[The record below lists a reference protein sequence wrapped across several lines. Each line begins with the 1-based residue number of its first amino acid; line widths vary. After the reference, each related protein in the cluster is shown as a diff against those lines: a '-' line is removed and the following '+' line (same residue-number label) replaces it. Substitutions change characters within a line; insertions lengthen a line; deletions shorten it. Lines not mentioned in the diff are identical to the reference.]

1 MAKIATIT
9 SITGKAFAISA
20 DGKIRELKLGDEIEK
35 GEIIQTAAGGRVELQ
50 MVDGQAFA
58 VAPEQLIK
66 LDENVALEQGE
77 QRPTAKEGAVTPSTA
92 DEVIQALERGGEIG
106 RASCRERVF
115 TAV

>member
-66 LDENVALEQGE
+66 L
-77 QRPTAKEGAVTPSTA
+77 
-92 DEVIQALERGGEIG
+92 
-106 RASCRERVF
+106 
-115 TAV
+115 